1 MAHLYTDPHTVERMT
16 GLSLKG
22 SMTMPT
28 QDHDRRFFL
37 PAVLSVAGR
46 DYFLVREIDTANV
59 AACGFTRMPV
69 VPFSPYWRAR
79 PAAAMPR
86 TAADA
91 VLSLLRTERLTVDAA
106 TPALVYEQLRA
117 NIPVEV
123 EPAVSRPVR
132 AFRLHRADV
141 LGRFNHHRK
150 EIAEVAQRLTAGHPH
165 ADRLAPWLE
174 ERPNPAFHLLDQMS
188 AGRGLSALLATW
200 VTNFQ
205 ELSGL
210 RGTLAETEGC
220 ASLFVLG
227 ADEVWILAPASLDL
241 DLAGP
246 AQEYPGLPDAV
257 RDIAGQGPVGF
268 ERDALGAAHL
278 LELRERG
285 VQLED
290 AGLLLRDW
298 REEKAWLDVPYF
310 IVGALASRHAIE
322 GAAHFAGQAIRAGV
336 EVTERDVDRVYRSL
350 LREFEAEHRL
360 PVRLEIYFTNNHAG
374 SRTIL
379 PSRPTRYPL
388 SAGSTTLKIDCGVF
402 VVDDGLFHAC
412 TDIARTVTTTRNAT
426 EVFQAMEQAVVEEII
441 PGIRVGMTGEQIHA
455 LGVDRMAER
464 EVVFRTHGFMP
475 DDFSW
480 RTGYTR
486 DVGHVIERQESYTF
500 YFRPGTAR
508 PLRPGMVS
516 CVEIHCVDDG
526 HNLTIE
532 DTFVADKTGTIIISR
547 IPEEFGPDG
556 KVTRRPQR

>member
-1 MAHLYTDPHTVERMT
+1 MAHLYTDPKTVERMT
-16 GLSLKG
+16 GLNLKG
-22 SMTMPT
+22 SLTMPT
-28 QDHDRRFFL
+28 QAHDRRYFL
-37 PAVLSVAGR
+37 PSVLSAAGR

-79 PAAAMPR
+79 PAAGIPR

-91 VLSLLRTERLTVDAA
+91 VLLLLSGERLTVDAA
-106 TPALVYEQLRA
+106 TPALVYDQLCA
-117 NIPVEV
+117 NIPVAV
-123 EPAVSRPVR
+123 EPAVPRPVH
-132 AFRLHRADV
+132 AFRLRRADV

-150 EIAEVAQRLTAGHPH
+150 EIIEVARRLTAAHPH

-174 ERPNPAFHLLDQMS
+174 DHPNPGFDLLEQMA

-200 VTNFQ
+200 VTDFQ

-210 RGTLAETEGC
+210 RGALAEEEGC
-220 ASLFVLG
+220 ASLFALG
-227 ADEVWILAPASLDL
+227 ADEVWVLAPPGLDL
-241 DLAGP
+241 GLAGP
-246 AQEYPGLPDAV
+246 GRKYPGLADAV
-257 RDIAGQGPVGF
+257 RDIAGDGPVGF
-268 ERDALGAAHL
+268 ELDTLEAGRRLGLRD
-278 LELRERG
+278 RG
-285 VQLED
+285 VQLVD

-298 REEKAWLDVPYF
+298 REEKAWYDIPYF
-310 IVGALASRHAIE
+310 ILGALASRTAIE
-322 GAAHFAGQAIRAGV
+322 GAAHFAGQTIRAGV
-336 EVTERDVDRVYRSL
+336 EVTEQDVDQVYWSL

-360 PVRLEIYFTNNHAG
+360 PVRLEFYFTNNHAG

-388 SAGSTTLKIDCGVF
+388 SAGSTTLKIDCGIF
-402 VVDDGLFHAC
+402 VVDDGLYHAC
-412 TDIARTVTTTRNAT
+412 TDIARTVTTTRAAA
-426 EVFQAMEQAVVEEII
+426 EVFEAMEQAVVEEII
-441 PGIRVGMTGEQIHA
+441 PGIRAGMTGEQIHA
-455 LGVDRMAER
+455 LGVGRMAER
-464 EVVFRTHGFMP
+464 EAVFRAHGYMP

-500 YFRPGTAR
+500 YFRPGTPR

-532 DTFVADKTGTIIISR
+532 DTFVADEAGTILISR

>member
-1 MAHLYTDPHTVERMT
+1 
-16 GLSLKG
+16 
-22 SMTMPT
+22 
-28 QDHDRRFFL
+28 
-37 PAVLSVAGR
+37 
-46 DYFLVREIDTANV
+46 
-59 AACGFTRMPV
+59 
-69 VPFSPYWRAR
+69 
-79 PAAAMPR
+79 
-86 TAADA
+86 
-91 VLSLLRTERLTVDAA
+91 
-106 TPALVYEQLRA
+106 
-117 NIPVEV
+117 
-123 EPAVSRPVR
+123 
-132 AFRLHRADV
+132 
-141 LGRFNHHRK
+141 
-150 EIAEVAQRLTAGHPH
+150 
-165 ADRLAPWLE
+165 
-174 ERPNPAFHLLDQMS
+174 
-188 AGRGLSALLATW
+188 
-200 VTNFQ
+200 
-205 ELSGL
+205 
-210 RGTLAETEGC
+210 
-220 ASLFVLG
+220 
-227 ADEVWILAPASLDL
+227 
-241 DLAGP
+241 
-246 AQEYPGLPDAV
+246 
-257 RDIAGQGPVGF
+257 PVGF
-268 ERDALGAAHL
+268 ELDTLEAAHL
-278 LELRERG
+278 LELRECG

-310 IVGALASRHAIE
+310 IVGAFASRHAIE

-336 EVTERDVDRVYRSL
+336 EVTEHDVDRVYRSL

-360 PVRLEIYFTNNHAG
+360 PIRLEIYFTNNHAG

-388 SAGSTTLKIDCGVF
+388 SVGSTTLKIDCGVF

-412 TDIARTVTTTRNAT
+412 SDIARTVTTTRNAT

-441 PGIRVGMTGEQIHA
+441 PGIRAGMTGEQIHA

-516 CVEIHCVDDG
+516 CVEVHCVDDG

-532 DTFVADKTGTIIISR
+532 DTFVADETGTIIISR

>member
-1 MAHLYTDPHTVERMT
+1 MAHLYTDPKTVERMT
-16 GLSLKG
+16 GMSLKG

-28 QDHDRRFFL
+28 QDHDRRYFL
-37 PAVLSVAGR
+37 PSVLSAAGR

-59 AACGFTRMPV
+59 EACGFTRMPV
-69 VPFSPYWRAR
+69 VPFSPYWRPK
-79 PAAAMPR
+79 PAAGMPR
-86 TAADA
+86 TAAEA
-91 VLSLLRTERLTVDAA
+91 VLSLLHGERLTVDAA
-106 TPALVYEQLRA
+106 TPALVYEQLCA
-117 NIPVEV
+117 TIPVEV
-123 EPAVSRPVR
+123 EPALPRPVQ

-150 EIAEVAQRLTAGHPH
+150 EIAEVARRLTAAHPH

-174 ERPNPAFHLLDQMS
+174 DRPLPGFDLLEQMS
-188 AGRGLSALLATW
+188 ANRGLSGLLATW
-200 VTNFQ
+200 VINFQ

-210 RGTLAETEGC
+210 RGALAEEEGC

-227 ADEVWILAPASLDL
+227 ADEGWILAPSSLDL
-241 DLAGP
+241 GLAGP
-246 AQEYPGLPDAV
+246 GRKYPGLADAV
-257 RDIAGQGPVGF
+257 RDIAGHGPVGV
-268 ERDALGAAHL
+268 ELDTLDAAQLLALRD
-278 LELRERG
+278 RG

-298 REEKAWLDVPYF
+298 REEKAWYDIPYF

-350 LREFEAEHRL
+350 LREFETEHRL
-360 PVRLEIYFTNNHAG
+360 PVRLEFYFTNNHAG

-412 TDIARTVTTTRNAT
+412 TDIARTVTTTRGAT
-426 EVFQAMEQAVVEEII
+426 EVFEAMEQAVVEEII
-441 PGIRVGMTGEQIHA
+441 PGIRAGMTGEEIHA
-455 LGVDRMAER
+455 LGVERMAER
-464 EVVFRTHGFMP
+464 EVVFRTHGYMP

-486 DVGHVIERQESYTF
+486 DVGHVIERQESYSF
-500 YFRPGTAR
+500 YFRPGTTR
-508 PLRPGMVS
+508 SLRPGMVS

-532 DTFVADKTGTIIISR
+532 DTFVADEMGTIIISR

-556 KVTRRPQR
+556 KVVRRPTR